1 MAYQAV
7 DEIMTRCEKDG
18 VEFWKA
24 VLFEDCEENG
34 ISEEESWKQ
43 MTLMWTRMNESVEA
57 YDPEAVSRSGL
68 VGSEGKQMEV

>member
-24 VLFEDCEENG
+24 VQFEDCEENG

-43 MTLMWTRMNESVEA
+43 LTFMSTKIIQRRWQSMNPNGYE
-57 YDPEAVSRSGL
+57 D
-68 VGSEGKQMEV
+68 

>member
-24 VLFEDCEENG
+24 VQLEDCEENG

-43 MTLMWTRMNESVEA
+43 MTLMWTRMKESV
-57 YDPEAVSRSGL
+57 G
-68 VGSEGKQMEV
+68 GI